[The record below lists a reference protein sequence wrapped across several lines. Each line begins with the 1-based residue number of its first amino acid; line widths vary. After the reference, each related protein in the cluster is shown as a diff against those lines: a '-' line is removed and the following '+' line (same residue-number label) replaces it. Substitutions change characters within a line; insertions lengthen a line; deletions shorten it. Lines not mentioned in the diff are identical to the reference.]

1 MKVGDL
7 VQLYKVRSVGGVSK
21 DDVGVVL
28 EVNKIP
34 PDHTTWLTG
43 RQGENIICKV
53 QWVTLG
59 MTRDVNAWI
68 LRKIE

>member
-7 VQLYKVRSVGGVSK
+7 VQLYKVRTVGGVSN

-28 EVNKIP
+28 AIEKVL
-34 PDHTTWLTG
+34 PDDSFFG
-43 RQGENIICKV
+43 RQGENIVCKV

-59 MTRDVNAWI
+59 MTCMVNAWI